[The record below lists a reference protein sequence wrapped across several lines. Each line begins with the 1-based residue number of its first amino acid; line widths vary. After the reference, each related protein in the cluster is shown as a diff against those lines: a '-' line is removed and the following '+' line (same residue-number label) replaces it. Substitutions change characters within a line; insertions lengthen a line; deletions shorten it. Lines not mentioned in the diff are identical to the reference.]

1 MYVKKTGSN
10 LHSRLTL
17 QRHGTLPGSH
27 GSAATAAGRHG
38 TLLGS
43 HGSAATAAGRHG
55 TLTARHWEATA
66 APPPLRDA
74 MAHHI
79 ISFTSQ
85 HIHFILSHCSFC
97 GHRRLLAL
105 TPLVPPHTPASFP
118 LANPHTGC
126 PFALLG
132 SCAMQATRHN
142 PRPGSS
148 TVIFGRSL
156 RMMTSDLTTM
166 LSRDGLVM
174 LTSSTM
180 MWW

>member
-1 MYVKKTGSN
+1 MNTSA
-10 LHSRLTL
+10 
-17 QRHGTLPGSH
+17 QRRHRRGTPRHAPGKPRQRRH
-27 GSAATAAGRHG
+27 RRGTPRDATAR
-38 TLLGS
+38 S
-43 HGSAATAAGRHG
+43 
-55 TLTARHWEATA
+55 WEATA